1 MKFFAPS
8 IGPGEEIVLPHWD
21 VSLPRRDNLAPIY
34 AFCSKLDNVKIARY
48 NVDSVKILGGTV
60 MPEKQYHHK
69 DLRNA
74 LIEKGI
80 KLVNSE
86 GLHSFSLRKAAAACG
101 VSHAAPYSHF
111 QSKEELLDAM
121 QQHITEQFSQML
133 DEVILNYENTPGLLK
148 NMGVAYISFFIDNPH
163 YFSFI
168 YSQSNAKI
176 DLTFLGSDAENFR
189 PFVIYK
195 TVVSKLLE
203 RVKYPAEKQN
213 DILIALWAF
222 IHGLTALA
230 TMNNVTY
237 DGDWRQK
244 VIDYMD
250 IFALSFLKSTE
261 G

>member
-1 MKFFAPS
+1 MTK
-8 IGPGEEIVLPHWD
+8 
-21 VSLPRRDNLAPIY
+21 
-34 AFCSKLDNVKIARY
+34 
-48 NVDSVKILGGTV
+48 
-60 MPEKQYHHK
+60 KQYHHK

-80 KLVNSE
+80 EIVNSE
-86 GLHSFSLRKAAAACG
+86 GLHSFSLRKVAAACG

-121 QQHITEQFSQML
+121 QQHITDQFSQML
-133 DEVILNYENTPGLLK
+133 DEVILNYENTPELLK
-148 NMGVAYISFFIDNPH
+148 NMGVAYVSFFVDNPH

-195 TVVSKLLE
+195 TDV
-203 RVKYPAEKQN
+203 
-213 DILIALWAF
+213 IIALWAF
-222 IHGLTALA
+222 IHGLTSLA
-230 TMNNVTY
+230 TMNNVSY
-237 DGDWRQK
+237 NGNWKQK

-250 IFALSFLKSTE
+250 IFALSFLKIA
-261 G
+261 GD